1 MIATAKIWCWLCA
14 GSVVA
19 LLAGAAPPDLV
30 PDSLRV
36 PPRVV
41 PAAKT
46 VLLAEDFKNLD
57 AWQSDREGAWSVEQG
72 VLCAHLPDEK
82 QEHALLY
89 AGSESWG
96 DYAVDLD
103 LYQVRG
109 VDKGVLVRA
118 RGNQGVLV
126 DLRGGE
132 YQDVIVYRGR
142 HPLGRAP
149 AANVDGRWHHL
160 RVVANGNRYAVI
172 VDGRSVLEC
181 RDPLPG
187 GRRGRIALPA
197 YTGGKGMCVIFYANV
212 TVTAAE
218 NGR

>member
-96 DYAVDLD
+96 DYAP
-103 LYQVRG
+103 RAG
-109 VDKGVLVRA
+109 VEGLLQPVLAPMNMTLMPLA
-118 RGNQGVLV
+118 RLAM
-126 DLRGGE
+126 
-132 YQDVIVYRGR
+132 I
-142 HPLGRAP
+142 
-149 AANVDGRWHHL
+149 
-160 RVVANGNRYAVI
+160 
-172 VDGRSVLEC
+172 
-181 RDPLPG
+181 RDPIMAP
-187 GRRGRIALPA
+187 P
-197 YTGGKGMCVIFYANV
+197 
-212 TVTAAE
+212 TVPEPPRVEVPPRMQLAMASSS
-218 NGR
+218 